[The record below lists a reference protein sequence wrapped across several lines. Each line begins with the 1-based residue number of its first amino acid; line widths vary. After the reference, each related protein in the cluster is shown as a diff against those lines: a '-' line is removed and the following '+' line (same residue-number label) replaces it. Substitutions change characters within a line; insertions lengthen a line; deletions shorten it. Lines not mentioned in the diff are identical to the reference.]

1 VLPCLLKPADPPGA
15 PPALLLLL
23 LLAASRYDF
32 TLEPLL
38 LPMLLA
44 LCKLNAESPVV
55 AAAAAA
61 AAAAGPG
68 APAPPLLP
76 LPPSKEDK

>member
-1 VLPCLLKPADPPGA
+1 VLPCLLKPAEAPAA

-44 LCKLNAESPVV
+44 LCRLNADSPVV

-61 AAAAGPG
+61 AAAALGPG
-68 APAPPLLP
+68 APPLLP